1 MRVLSFTFLILL
13 FFTTSFAQKKWTL
26 KECVDYAIKN
36 NISLKQSELD
46 ITSAEIA
53 KTDAIGNFLPTIN
66 TQGSHSWNIG
76 LNQNITTGLLQNQTT
91 QYTSVGISSGITLYN
106 GLQNQLRFQKSRLT
120 KMAADLQ
127 YAKLKDDVSLNVAN
141 AYLQIVFNKEFVKA
155 QQEQVSL
162 SEKQKH
168 RTDESVKAGLVP
180 RGDLLDVEA
189 TLTANKQKLVDA
201 ENNLFLSK
209 ITLAQMLQLQEYTT
223 FDVADADYVALK
235 NEVLNEKTENII
247 EKAKQER
254 NEIKIA
260 QNSVALAEKDIKIA
274 KGAYQPHLSAFYSFN
289 TRASYSK
296 RIVGVELDQSN
307 PTSVIGYVNAT
318 GQEVVQPN
326 YNYILGNPLP
336 IFKQFDQYKGHNF
349 GFQLNIPIL
358 NGLSVRNNVAR
369 TKIALEKSQNA
380 LKLAE
385 TDLERTIYTAVS
397 NAKGA
402 KTAYES
408 AQTALEARKNAFNY
422 AKEKYEVGMMN
433 SFDFNQAQTLYLTA
447 QSDLLRT
454 KYDYIFKVKIVE
466 FYYGIPISE
475 MK

>member
-1 MRVLSFTFLILL
+1 MRVLSLTFLLALL
-13 FFTTSFAQKKWTL
+13 FTNSFAQKKWTL
-26 KECVDYAIKN
+26 QECVEYAIKN

-46 ITSAEIA
+46 INSAEIA
-53 KTDAIGNFLPTIN
+53 KKDAIGNFLPTIN
-66 TQGSHSWNIG
+66 AQGSHSWNIG
-76 LNQNITTGLLQNQTT
+76 LNQDITTGLLQNQTT
-91 QYTSVGISSGITLYN
+91 QFTSVGASSSITLYN

-120 KMAADLQ
+120 KIAADLQ

-155 QQEQVSL
+155 QKEQVTL
-162 SEKQKH
+162 SEKQLK
-168 RTDESVKAGLVP
+168 RTDESVKAGLIP

-189 TLTANKQKLVDA
+189 TLTSNKQKLVDA

-209 ITLAQMLQLQEYTT
+209 ITLAQLLQLEDYTN
-223 FDVADADYVALK
+223 FEIADVDYAVMK

-260 QNSVALAEKDIKIA
+260 ENSVALAEKDIKIA
-274 KGAYQPHLSAFYSFN
+274 KGAYQPSLGAFYSFN

-296 RIVGVELDQSN
+296 RIVGVELDQTN
-307 PTSVIGYVNAT
+307 PTSVIGVVDGT
-318 GQEVVQPN
+318 GQAVVEPN
-326 YNYILGNPLP
+326 YNYILGNPLSV
-336 IFKQFDQYKGHNF
+336 FKQFDQYKGHNF

-369 TKIALEKSQNA
+369 TKIALERSQNA

-385 TDLERTIYTAVS
+385 TDLERTIYTAVT

-408 AQTALEARKNAFNY
+408 AQIALDARKNAFNY

-447 QSDLLRT
+447 QSDLLRA